1 MKCQS
6 LFFGSLKQTSRGF
19 WGMVILVL
27 CKHSLRLNNPILSL
41 PGFTFSL
48 LHHLRALQ
56 LEIFWLCLNPE
67 ALYSM
72 ILETLFRLFEWL
84 RQLSV
89 KRLIKCQTT
98 AARKC
103 TRQPFRGLK
112 NWGSVKQTDAADS
125 QLSNQKRYTYTRRL
139 NQVLKK
145 LTEPVFQTTLWTWA
159 MCLHPGPEITGGDGG
174 SGPTKTLAVLYL
186 WTILQYTKY
195 NGVTHCHWRPPQKKE
210 NRESLQVSGETP
222 EEEVWVSGA
231 GWSLQCYWKD
241 PVVWSCYPVFASTHQ
256 RLFLLDLQR
265 KTPPAFGAKTSSR
278 SWLYSLPFLKFA
290 IIP

>member
-159 MCLHPGPEITGGDGG
+159 MCLHPGPEITGGGRGVWTNKDTG
-174 SGPTKTLAVLYL
+174 STVLMNNFTIYKIQWSDSLSLKT
-186 WTILQYTKY
+186 
-195 NGVTHCHWRPPQKKE
+195 PQKKE
-210 NRESLQVSGETP
+210 HRESLQVSGETP

-265 KTPPAFGAKTSSR
+265 KTPPAFGAKTYSR